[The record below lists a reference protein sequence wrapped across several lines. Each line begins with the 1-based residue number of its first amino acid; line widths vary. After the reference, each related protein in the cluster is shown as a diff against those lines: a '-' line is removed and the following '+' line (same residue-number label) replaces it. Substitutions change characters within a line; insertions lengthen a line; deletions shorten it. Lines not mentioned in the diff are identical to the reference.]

1 MRSGTDSAG
10 HSAAAPAANAMA
22 LAECPLGKDVDCGM
36 RCASRCAGTCVIE
49 GRGRRWMR
57 LDTWFAMRLVTAIET
72 RPRAAPRRAR
82 GRPVSVIRPAITI
95 HSTERSAARVSRGI
109 VASSSGLFVPAMAL
123 NVATSS
129 ASIWRRTLR
138 HRRVFPGSGVCVLR

>member
-36 RCASRCAGTCVIE
+36 RCASRCAGTWVIE
-49 GRGRRWMR
+49 GRGLRCRR
-57 LDTWFAMRLVTAIET
+57 LDTWLAMRLVTAIGT

-95 HSTERSAARVSRGI
+95 HSTERSAARVRRGI
-109 VASSSGLFVPAMAL
+109 VASSSGLFVFAIA
-123 NVATSS
+123 
-129 ASIWRRTLR
+129 
-138 HRRVFPGSGVCVLR
+138 